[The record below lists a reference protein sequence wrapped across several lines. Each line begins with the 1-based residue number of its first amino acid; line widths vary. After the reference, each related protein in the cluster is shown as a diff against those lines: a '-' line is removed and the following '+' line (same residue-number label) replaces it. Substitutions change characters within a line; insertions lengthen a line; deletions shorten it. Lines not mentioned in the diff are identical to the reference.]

1 MAPLMNGAEPVP
13 ALLAIFAVLLAALER
28 RERRRQEAELDRL
41 RALLAVRNG
50 HAGSPEW
57 LWPPTPH
64 PEEERS

>member
-1 MAPLMNGAEPVP
+1 MTVNGAELVP
-13 ALLAIFAVLLAALER
+13 LLLVSFAIALALLER

>member
-1 MAPLMNGAEPVP
+1 VNGAEFVP
-13 ALLAIFAVLLAALER
+13 LLLAVFAVLLAVLER
-28 RERRRQEAELDRL
+28 RERRHVEAELGRL
-41 RALLAVRNG
+41 RALLAARNG